1 MARYK
6 KSNPEIESKTGAH
19 LLPDGKGSYPPETK
33 GRFKRGVLDWSLDD
47 LIAYRENG
55 RPPTRIPD
63 ADLLY
68 KLGTIGV
75 SMSNAADLFGISRE
89 KFSSNLDWLEN
100 WQRGRAECG
109 AQIRASIVED
119 ALENNNLMAKIYI
132 DKIIGGDKE
141 SPTALIQ
148 VNVNSELG
156 QVSTEDLL
164 NVVFEEKDGNEE
176 S

>member
-6 KSNPEIESKTGAH
+6 KPDQPAQPGEYKSKAQY
-19 LLPDGKGSYPPETK
+19 LPDTK
-33 GRFKRGVLDWSLDD
+33 GRKKFGPLDWSLDE

-55 RPPTRIPD
+55 TPPARIPD
-63 ADLLY
+63 ANILY
-68 KLGTIGV
+68 KLGSIGV
-75 SMSNAADLFGISRE
+75 SMQNAADLFGISRE

-119 ALENNNLMAKIYI
+119 ALEKDNLMAKIYI
-132 DKIIGGDKE
+132 DKILGGDKE

-156 QVSTEDLL
+156 QVSTDDLL
-164 NVVFEEKDGNEE
+164 NVVFEEKRDGDENT
-176 S
+176 